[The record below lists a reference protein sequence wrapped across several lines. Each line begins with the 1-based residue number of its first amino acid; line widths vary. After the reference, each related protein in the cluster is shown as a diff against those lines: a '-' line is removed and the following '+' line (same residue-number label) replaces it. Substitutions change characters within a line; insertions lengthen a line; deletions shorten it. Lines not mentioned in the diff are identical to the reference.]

1 MRVDGGRHCGD
12 GHAPTANGVSL
23 AALARSLE
31 RADPGAIAHGRAVAA
46 LAVEMGR
53 QLELDEI
60 TLAAIEVG
68 ATLHDVGKLLLSP
81 TLLCKGGPL
90 TETEWELMRTHPS
103 EGERLLA
110 HVIGS
115 DDALAIVRSHHER
128 WDGEG
133 YPSGLMGA
141 EIPLS
146 ARIVAPADA
155 FHAMTHDRPYRPA
168 MSHSAALLELI
179 RNAGSQFDAECIE
192 TLLRIAQ
199 GLDSNGSTRTAESR
213 RRNGSRTATVE

>member
-1 MRVDGGRHCGD
+1 
-12 GHAPTANGVSL
+12 VSL
-23 AALARSLE
+23 AALAQSLE
-31 RADPGAIAHGRAVAA
+31 RADPGAIAHGRSVAA

-53 QLELDEI
+53 QLDLDDV

-90 TETEWELMRTHPS
+90 TEAEWKLMRTHPR

-110 HVIGS
+110 QVIGS
-115 DDALAIVRSHHER
+115 EDALAIVRSHHER
-128 WDGEG
+128 WDGAG
-133 YPSGLMGA
+133 YPSRLAGD
-141 EIPLS
+141 EIPLG

-168 MSHSAALLELI
+168 MSRSAALLELI

-192 TLLRIAQ
+192 TLLLVAQ
-199 GLDSNGSTRTAESR
+199 GPGSAEPTRTDER
-213 RRNGSRTATVE
+213 RRRIGSRTATAE

>member
-1 MRVDGGRHCGD
+1 
-12 GHAPTANGVSL
+12 VSL
-23 AALARSLE
+23 AALAQSLE
-31 RADPGAIAHGRAVAA
+31 RADPGAIAHGRSVAA

-53 QLELDEI
+53 QLDLDDV
-60 TLAAIEVG
+60 TLAALEVG

-81 TLLCKGGPL
+81 TLLGKGGPL
-90 TETEWELMRTHPS
+90 TESEWELMRMHPA

-115 DDALAIVRSHHER
+115 EDALAIVRSHHER
-128 WDGEG
+128 WDGAG
-133 YPSGLMGA
+133 YPSRLVGD
-141 EIPLS
+141 EIPLC

-168 MSHSAALLELI
+168 MSRSAALLELI

-192 TLLRIAQ
+192 TLLRVAQ
-199 GLDSNGSTRTAESR
+199 RPGSDEATRTVEPR
-213 RRNGSRTATVE
+213 RRNGSRTVTAD